1 MILTL
6 IVLIILGSI
15 SVLGLIWA
23 FYKILIT
30 HIKSEETVEIKR
42 IQGGI
47 QTNTANIGISDSSLS
62 RINAL
67 DKLLKKTQFSAKLN
81 RKINS
86 TGSKFSVGQLIS
98 SSTLLFILVFLFLYI
113 AEIPLLA
120 NVIFSVIVALSPY
133 GWIQLK
139 FIKRQNLLEKQLP
152 DILDFIA
159 RSMLAGHDFNSA
171 LRLAAHESPN
181 PIGGEFQIT
190 FDEINFG
197 GSIHDAMQGLASRIL
212 CPDIRYF
219 VIAILINREI
229 GGDVATLLKDV
240 ASLIRER
247 LTFKDTIY
255 AMTAEG
261 RMSAII
267 LGAMPF
273 VVGLLIF
280 FVRPEFISIL
290 WTDEFGRKMLVY
302 TFMLML
308 AGAFWM
314 RQMIQI
320 RV

>member
-1 MILTL
+1 M
-6 IVLIILGSI
+6 
-15 SVLGLIWA
+15 
-23 FYKILIT
+23 
-30 HIKSEETVEIKR
+30 
-42 IQGGI
+42 
-47 QTNTANIGISDSSLS
+47 
-62 RINAL
+62 
-67 DKLLKKTQFSAKLN
+67 
-81 RKINS
+81 
-86 TGSKFSVGQLIS
+86 GQLIS